1 MANEPTYDG
10 VEGKDLFA
18 AIDYLATI
26 HALDPPN
33 FVDLVRATLV
43 LKSSDDPEALRLA
56 AKAHIRN
63 LERMEEL
70 LTDAKAEIEELEEK
84 LKHSL

>member
-1 MANEPTYDG
+1 MANETNFDG
-10 VEGKDLFA
+10 VDAKELFD
-18 AIDYLATI
+18 AINYLATVK
-26 HALDPPN
+26 ALDPPN

-70 LTDAKAEIEELEEK
+70 LNDARVEIERLEER

>member
-1 MANEPTYDG
+1 MPNEPNLDG
-10 VEGKDLFA
+10 VDGKELFD
-18 AIDYLATI
+18 AISYLATVK
-26 HALDPPN
+26 ALDPPN
-33 FVDLVRATLV
+33 FVDLVRATII
-43 LKSSDDPEALRLA
+43 LKSSNDLEAVRLA

-70 LTDAKAEIEELEEK
+70 LTDAQAEIERLEER